1 MFKYLRLFLLSLAL
15 IFATPI
21 EATDQYNTVQVS
33 DYLSPVEEQVRNA
46 AVKVISQRGHGS
58 GTYVKIEGFDIILTA
73 AHVTQGAI
81 GDSYRVLGVNEQII
95 GKLIYQNREL
105 DISAILIP
113 EMTTRTNMRFH
124 PLRNIANIGTDI
136 TYSGYP
142 SDHNLLTFKGSVA
155 GYANDSLGNVNI
167 ILHGFGWFGC
177 SGSGIFDLNGNL
189 VGILWGISSEK
200 HRGAPQAIEDIIWV
214 TPAHEIDKDKIFES
228 ACEISLPTPRQCRRF
243 LRR

>member
-15 IFATPI
+15 IFAAPI

-113 EMTTRTNMRFH
+113 PPCPTV
-124 PLRNIANIGTDI
+124 
-136 TYSGYP
+136 
-142 SDHNLLTFKGSVA
+142 SV
-155 GYANDSLGNVNI
+155 
-167 ILHGFGWFGC
+167 
-177 SGSGIFDLNGNL
+177 
-189 VGILWGISSEK
+189 
-200 HRGAPQAIEDIIWV
+200 
-214 TPAHEIDKDKIFES
+214 
-228 ACEISLPTPRQCRRF
+228 
-243 LRR
+243 